1 MKTPKLTEC
10 VDSVLRCID
19 SLDDEVIEALISEA
33 DSVTRTNCGWQEYQ
47 IANIAKNY
55 ATYIR
60 DLREAQKVGDSDAWY
75 YPAPKGRHSR
85 ERVCKNPLHITIRKS
100 SLLM

>member
-10 VDSVLRCID
+10 VNSVLRCID
-19 SLDDEVIEALISEA
+19 SLDNGAIEVLISEA

-47 IANIAKNY
+47 IADIAKNH

-60 DLREAQKVGDSDAWY
+60 DLREAQKAGASDA
-75 YPAPKGRHSR
+75 
-85 ERVCKNPLHITIRKS
+85 
-100 SLLM
+100 